1 MVRTFLS
8 FISCSALLVVA
19 AGPWLRAQDQDQTT
33 FHVKVDMVVLGF
45 TVTDQKGKYVNGL
58 RPRDF
63 RVYEDEIPQKVATFA
78 EGDHPP
84 SQVLEN
90 GETRPLRSASSDAAT
105 SDGIPRPDIID
116 LRSSSAGTNVF
127 VLFDTSNYMYRGFVF
142 AQDAISEFV
151 RASMG
156 VTQYSASPF
165 GSRGGAP

>member
-63 RVYEDEIPQKVATFA
+63 RVYEDEI
-78 EGDHPP
+78 
-84 SQVLEN
+84 L
-90 GETRPLRSASSDAAT
+90 
-105 SDGIPRPDIID
+105 
-116 LRSSSAGTNVF
+116 
-127 VLFDTSNYMYRGFVF
+127 
-142 AQDAISEFV
+142 
-151 RASMG
+151 
-156 VTQYSASPF
+156 
-165 GSRGGAP
+165 